1 MGKTKSKPNFSN
13 TISSFCVLMDEAR
26 KDYEWNFEEVNRLDK
41 LTQDYLHKL
50 ELDGLDYRE
59 RAKVATALSRCRQQR
74 RMCKDTVEVL
84 DPLVQ
89 FLDSEKGSNLM
100 NLMREVLGKT
110 RRVEKNMENRI
121 YVSRVLKEDPQ

>member
-1 MGKTKSKPNFSN
+1 
-13 TISSFCVLMDEAR
+13 MDEAR

-121 YVSRVLKEDPQ
+121 YVSRVLKEDPK